1 MDIELVLEIGL
12 AVRRARRE
20 AGLTQV
26 QLAELAETSERTVR
40 DIERGTGSP
49 SLAVVVRT
57 ARVVGLTIEAR
68 P

>member
-1 MDIELVLEIGL
+1 MELVEAIGG
-12 AVRRARRE
+12 AVRRARRD
-20 AGLTQV
+20 AGLTQA

-57 ARVVGLTIEAR
+57 AGVLGLTIEAR

>member
-1 MDIELVLEIGL
+1 MELVEAIGH
-12 AVRRARRE
+12 AVRRARRD
-20 AGLTQV
+20 AGLTQA

-57 ARVVGLTIEAR
+57 AAVLGLTIEAR

>member
-1 MDIELVLEIGL
+1 MELVEAIGH
-12 AVRRARRE
+12 AVRRARRD

-57 ARVVGLTIEAR
+57 AGVLGLTIEAR

>member
-1 MDIELVLEIGL
+1 MELVEAIGR
-12 AVRRARRE
+12 AVRRARRD

-57 ARVVGLTIEAR
+57 AGVLGLTIEAR

>member
-1 MDIELVLEIGL
+1 MEIVAAIGQ

-20 AGLTQV
+20 ARLTQA

-57 ARVVGLTIEAR
+57 AVVVGLTIEAR

>member
-1 MDIELVLEIGL
+1 MDDVRAIGA

-20 AGLTQV
+20 AGLTQA

-49 SLAVVVRT
+49 GLAVV
-57 ARVVGLTIEAR
+57 ARAAAVVGLRLEAR

>member
-1 MDIELVLEIGL
+1 VELVEAIGR
-12 AVRRARRE
+12 AVRRARRD
-20 AGLTQV
+20 AGLTQA

-57 ARVVGLTIEAR
+57 AGVLGLTIEAR

>member
-1 MDIELVLEIGL
+1 MELVEAIGR
-12 AVRRARRE
+12 AVRRARRD
-20 AGLTQV
+20 AGLTQA

-57 ARVVGLTIEAR
+57 AGVLGLTIEAR

>member
-1 MDIELVLEIGL
+1 MELVEAIGH
-12 AVRRARRE
+12 AVRRARRD
-20 AGLTQV
+20 AGLTQA

-57 ARVVGLTIEAR
+57 AGVLGLTIEAR